1 MKDFK
6 GMEYLHRFNSVQE
19 FQGAYYGEDYEQ
31 PWIGAVGSRDSAEPP
46 VISYN
51 KFNDN
56 GHEWVDLG
64 LPSGTLWATMNI
76 GASSPEQVG
85 MKVAWGEISSR
96 ASNTYNLANY
106 KWGNVTGKT
115 YQASAMTKYN
125 QTDNLTY
132 LEPDDD
138 LAHVLWGG
146 SWTTPSAYEISELL
160 SCTTYSYESGGTS
173 SYVYTSKINGN
184 QLRFCPYEQ
193 MHWSNEIYS
202 YNVCYN
208 AQAFGISYRSDKT
221 YRTINPW
228 SRYSD
233 LPVRPVILLPGLAR

>member
-1 MKDFK
+1 
-6 GMEYLHRFNSVQE
+6 MEYLHRFNNVQE

-31 PWIGAVGSRDSAEPP
+31 PWVGAVGSRDSEEPP
-46 VISYN
+46 VMSYN

-76 GASSPEQVG
+76 GASSPEDVG
-85 MKVAWGEISSR
+85 MKIAWGEISSR

-115 YQASAMTKYN
+115 NQSSAMTKYN
-125 QTDNLTY
+125 QIDNLSY

-146 SWTTPSAYEISELL
+146 SWSTPSTFEISELL
-160 SCTTYSYESGGTS
+160 SNTTYSYVTGDTP
-173 SYVYTSKINGN
+173 YYAYTSKINGN
-184 QLRFCPYEQ
+184 QLRFCNYEQ

-208 AQAFGISYRSDKT
+208 AQSFGITWRSDKD
-221 YRTINPW
+221 YRTIAPW
-228 SRYSD
+228 GRYYD
-233 LPVRPVILLPGLAR
+233 LPVRPVIIVPGLLR

>member
-1 MKDFK
+1 M
-6 GMEYLHRFNSVQE
+6 
-19 FQGAYYGEDYEQ
+19 
-31 PWIGAVGSRDSAEPP
+31 
-46 VISYN
+46 
-51 KFNDN
+51 
-56 GHEWVDLG
+56 
-64 LPSGTLWATMNI
+64 
-76 GASSPEQVG
+76 
-85 MKVAWGEISSR
+85 
-96 ASNTYNLANY
+96 ANY

-115 YQASAMTKYN
+115 NQASAMTKYN

-146 SWTTPSAYEISELL
+146 SWTIPSAYEISELL
-160 SCTTYSYESGGTS
+160 SCTTYSYESGSTP
-173 SYVYTSKINGN
+173 SYVYTSTINGN

-208 AQAFGISYRSDKT
+208 AQSFGISYRSDKT
-221 YRTINPW
+221 YRAIAPW
-228 SRYSD
+228 GRYNN